1 MFTDLTGQELEDYR
15 SAQVEPE
22 DFDGFWQ
29 RTLDE
34 ARQHPLALELTAIEH
49 PLRALE
55 VYDLRFSGYGGDR
68 IAAWLRLPAEVDGP
82 LPAIVEFVGYGGGRG
97 LAVDSLFWASC
108 GFAHVQMDTRGQGA
122 SWSVGVT
129 PDLGSA
135 GPRVPG
141 MMTAGIEHPER
152 YYYRRLITDAVRCLE
167 AAGEVAAIDAAR
179 IAAYGISQGGGV
191 ALAAT
196 ALSAI
201 PRVLVAHVP
210 FLCDFPRAVVITDA
224 DPYRE
229 VGRFLA
235 THRDMAGPAL
245 HTLSYFDGVNFARRG
260 DATAYFTAALMD
272 QICPPSTV
280 FGAYQAYRGPKQIH
294 VWDYN
299 GHESGETFDAL
310 RMADVLARAL

>member
-129 PDLGSA
+129 PDRGSA
-135 GPRVPG
+135 APRVPG

-235 THRDMAGPAL
+235 THRDMAG

-299 GHESGETFDAL
+299 GHESGEMFDAL

>member
-1 MFTDLTGQELEDYR
+1 M
-15 SAQVEPE
+15 
-22 DFDGFWQ
+22 
-29 RTLDE
+29 
-34 ARQHPLALELTAIEH
+34 
-49 PLRALE
+49 
-55 VYDLRFSGYGGDR
+55 
-68 IAAWLRLPAEVDGP
+68 
-82 LPAIVEFVGYGGGRG
+82 
-97 LAVDSLFWASC
+97 
-108 GFAHVQMDTRGQGA
+108 
-122 SWSVGVT
+122 
-129 PDLGSA
+129 
-135 GPRVPG
+135 
-141 MMTAGIEHPER
+141 
-152 YYYRRLITDAVRCLE
+152 TDAVRCLE

-260 DATAYFTAALMD
+260 GATAYFTAALMD

-299 GHESGETFDAL
+299 GHESGEMFDAL
-310 RMADVLARAL
+310 RMADVLARVL